1 MIEVLLVGL
10 GAIVVLWLVFRL
22 IQWAIEEPVFFD
34 DE

>member
-10 GAIVVLWLVFRL
+10 GAIVVLGFIYGL
-22 IQWAIEEPVFFD
+22 IQWAIEDPVFFD